1 MSEAVSV
8 KCARPQRDP
17 NSQRLGVEANRRKW
31 ARITPRRTGFETVNT
46 KHNRAL
52 GSSVSYLNPYCCALM
67 RARPRKAPAS
77 IPVLGT
83 VTFLLWIPH
92 RSCSPLVLCQEAVNF
107 VRLSLS
113 ENNGDLSGAAKELT
127 KLALD
132 EGSVDN
138 ISAVLVWFEDKVPQ
152 ATAGQQQHQQ
162 QQRQHPHQQ
171 HSHTPPGAVPRP
183 RVAPD

>member
-1 MSEAVSV
+1 M
-8 KCARPQRDP
+8 
-17 NSQRLGVEANRRKW
+17 
-31 ARITPRRTGFETVNT
+31 
-46 KHNRAL
+46 
-52 GSSVSYLNPYCCALM
+52 
-67 RARPRKAPAS
+67 
-77 IPVLGT
+77 
-83 VTFLLWIPH
+83 
-92 RSCSPLVLCQEAVNF
+92 
-107 VRLSLS
+107 RLSLS